1 MDSLRDWPP
10 FQLLAEAVEVAASR
24 EKGIEDAEDKL
35 LKTENP
41 EKSKPFAFSGSDG
54 EQPKTLTADESMMEK
69 EVKVVR
75 LFGVNLICTEES
87 HSQVT
92 CTNWP
97 EPEASSKKPEE
108 RVDDRKRRFESG
120 ECSCSRAKKP
130 RLKDTC
136 GHAHEPVPDL
146 PETFTEK
153 IKGMEGSEV
162 KFIIQKRLYST
173 DLSKH
178 HGRLSVPLNK
188 VKAEFLSSEEK
199 KVLEGG
205 SKQGIEALIIGP
217 CLSLRG
223 REVSLKRWEMKKQTG
238 RPSSVVYAITKGWNS
253 VVQDNQLKQGHLI
266 QIWSFRAN
274 SKLCFALLLVH
285 PSLGEEG
292 R

>member
-1 MDSLRDWPP
+1 MDFLRDWPP
-10 FQLLAEAVEVAASR
+10 LQLLADAVEVAASR

-41 EKSKPFAFSGSDG
+41 ENNKPFAFSGSDG
-54 EQPKTLTADESMMEK
+54 EQPKTLTADESMMGEK
-69 EVKVVR
+69 VKVVR
-75 LFGVNLICTEES
+75 LFGVNMICTEES
-87 HSQVT
+87 EVT
-92 CTNWP
+92 CTNR
-97 EPEASSKKPEE
+97 PEASSKKPEE
-108 RVDDRKRRFESG
+108 RVDGGKRRFESG

-130 RLKDTC
+130 RPKDTC

-146 PETFTEK
+146 PETFKEK

-205 SKQGIEALIIGP
+205 SNQGIEALIIEP
-217 CLSLRG
+217 CLRG

-238 RPSSVVYAITKGWNS
+238 KPSSVVYAITRGWNS
-253 VVQDNQLKQGHLI
+253 VVVDNQLKQGHLI

-274 SKLCFALLLVH
+274 SKLCFALVNLH